1 MSHDELPNLSSMSSA
16 LNVDELLQTLTRVL
30 WQQRRLLERV
40 RYHLKVQELILAGT
54 DDWMLTFAV
63 NDVEDV
69 MRAVAEVEA
78 ARVEITQDL
87 GLALGLG
94 ANPSLQTL
102 VDVAPEPYG
111 PMLDEHR
118 AAFLELASEITSV
131 SLNGRA
137 QLQRGLDLTKSL
149 SAVVFGDQG
158 DGGYDSSGSVVR
170 GSAERRLVDR
180 SL

>member
-1 MSHDELPNLSSMSSA
+1 MTSA
-16 LNVDELLQTLTRVL
+16 RDVDEMLADLTRTL

-40 RYHLKVQELILAGT
+40 RYHMKVQELILGGT

-63 NDVEDV
+63 NDVEGLL
-69 MRAVAEVEA
+69 RAASEVEA

-87 GLALGLG
+87 GFAFGLG

-102 VDVAPEPYG
+102 VDVAPDPFG
-111 PMLDEHR
+111 TMLDEHR
-118 AAFLELASEITSV
+118 VAFLELAGEITSI

-137 QLQRGLDLTKSL
+137 QLQRGLDLTSSL
-149 SAVVFGDQG
+149 TAAVFGDQG
-158 DGGYDSSGSVVR
+158 DGGYDASGSVVR
-170 GSAERRLVDR
+170 GSAERHLVDR

>member
-1 MSHDELPNLSSMSSA
+1 MLSPMDSA
-16 LNVDELLQTLTRVL
+16 TNVDETLQNLTRVL

-40 RYHLKVQELILAGT
+40 RYHLKVQELVLSGS

-63 NDVEDV
+63 NDVEEV
-69 MRAVAEVEA
+69 IRGVAEVEA

-87 GLALGLG
+87 GFALGLG
-94 ANPSLQTL
+94 ANPSLQAL
-102 VDVAPEPYG
+102 VDLAPDPYG
-111 PMLDEHR
+111 AMLDEHR
-118 AAFLELASEITSV
+118 TAFLELASEITSI

-137 QLQRGLDLTKSL
+137 QLQRGLDLTRSL
-149 SAVVFGDQG
+149 TAAVFGDQG
-158 DGGYDSSGSVVR
+158 DGGYDAKGEIVR

>member
-1 MSHDELPNLSSMSSA
+1 MNSA
-16 LNVDELLQTLTRVL
+16 PDVDETLANLTRIL

-40 RYHLKVQELILAGT
+40 RYHMKVQELILSGT

-63 NDVEDV
+63 NDVEEV
-69 MRAVAEVEA
+69 MRAAADVEV

-102 VDVAPEPYG
+102 VEVAPDPYG

-118 AAFLELASEITSV
+118 AAFLKLASEITSI

-137 QLQRGLDLTKSL
+137 QLQRGLELTNSL
-149 SAVVFGDQG
+149 TAVVFGDQG
-158 DGGYDSSGSVVR
+158 DGGYDASGSVVR

>member
-1 MSHDELPNLSSMSSA
+1 MFAADMPMLSSMTSA
-16 LNVDELLQTLTRVL
+16 RDVDETLANLTRIL

-40 RYHLKVQELILAGT
+40 RYLMKVQELVLAGA

-63 NDVEDV
+63 NDVEEV
-69 MRAVAEVEA
+69 MRVAAEVEA

-102 VDVAPEPYG
+102 VDVAPDPFG

-118 AAFLELASEITSV
+118 MAFLELAAEITSV

-137 QLQRGLDLTKSL
+137 QLQRGLDLTTSL
-149 SAVVFGDQG
+149 TAAVFGDQG

>member
-1 MSHDELPNLSSMSSA
+1 MNSA
-16 LNVDELLQTLTRVL
+16 TDVDETLQNLTRAL

-40 RYHLKVQELILAGT
+40 RYHMKVQELILAGT

-63 NDVEDV
+63 NDVEEV
-69 MRAVAEVEA
+69 LRASAEVEA
-78 ARVEITQDL
+78 ARVELTQDL

-102 VDVAPEPYG
+102 CDVVPDPYG

-118 AAFLELASEITSV
+118 QAFMELASEITSI
-131 SLNGRA
+131 SISGRA

-149 SAVVFGDQG
+149 AAVVFGDRG
-158 DGGYDSSGSVVR
+158 DGGYDATGSTVP

-180 SL
+180 AL